1 MRVQD
6 AASYRPVPV
15 SADRSGRMDEPTT
28 AVRKRLPAG
37 GESRAPGA
45 TGPPAPSPHQRSAS
59 APGGEGEA
67 TVSRNP
73 QGSRRDRHAGYA
85 PELAP
90 EADCREVRWDGT
102 ARARSTSPAA
112 AIESLVVRMANAT
125 IVDQ

>member
-28 AVRKRLPAG
+28 AVRNRLPAR

-59 APGGEGEA
+59 ATIRLPFVRDPRPPVA
-67 TVSRNP
+67 LAAL
-73 QGSRRDRHAGYA
+73 RRYTMIPRFL
-85 PELAP
+85 ER
-90 EADCREVRWDGT
+90 REPIMSQCIRLFQAQDIN
-102 ARARSTSPAA
+102 AFYST
-112 AIESLVVRMANAT
+112 
-125 IVDQ
+125 